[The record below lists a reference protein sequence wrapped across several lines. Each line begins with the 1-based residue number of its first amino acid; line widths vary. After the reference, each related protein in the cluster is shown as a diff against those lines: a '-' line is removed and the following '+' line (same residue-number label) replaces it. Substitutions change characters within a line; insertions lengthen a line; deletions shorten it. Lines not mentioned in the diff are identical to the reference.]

1 MDESSIYCFST
12 DENAGATRARAICA
26 KK

>member
-1 MDESSIYCFST
+1 MDEAGIYCFST
-12 DENAGATRARAICA
+12 MDNPSRMFARAICA